1 MCGNFKEEDD
11 TEASRFS
18 LTHRHD
24 FQNYYNENVED
35 GEKCREDISGFLVS
49 QLSNQIALSLK
60 SSVNSELQQFRNNSA
75 KSSKG
80 SINYELQQL
89 RNDFARS
96 SKSLHFNKHGISQKT
111 HEKAI
116 FWAFFR

>member
-60 SSVNSELQQFRNNSA
+60 SSELQQFRNNSA

-89 RNDFARS
+89 RNDFAGS
-96 SKSLHFNKHGISQKT
+96 SKSSV
-111 HEKAI
+111 ES
-116 FWAFFR
+116 AFQQTRN

>member
-24 FQNYYNENVED
+24 FQNCYNENVED
-35 GEKCREDISGFLVS
+35 GEKCREDISGF
-49 QLSNQIALSLK
+49 ALSLK

-80 SINYELQQL
+80 SINYEL
-89 RNDFARS
+89 
-96 SKSLHFNKHGISQKT
+96 
-111 HEKAI
+111 
-116 FWAFFR
+116 

>member
-35 GEKCREDISGFLVS
+35 GEKYREDISRFLVS

-60 SSVNSELQQFRNNSA
+60 SSVDSSLNNLGIILPKAPRGPSTM
-75 KSSKG
+75 S
-80 SINYELQQL
+80 
-89 RNDFARS
+89 
-96 SKSLHFNKHGISQKT
+96 FNN
-111 HEKAI
+111 
-116 FWAFFR
+116 